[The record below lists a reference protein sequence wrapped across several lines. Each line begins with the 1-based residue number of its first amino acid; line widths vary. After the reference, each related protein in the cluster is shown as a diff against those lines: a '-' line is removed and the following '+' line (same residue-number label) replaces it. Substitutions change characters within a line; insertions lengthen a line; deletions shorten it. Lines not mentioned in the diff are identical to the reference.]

1 MERKKQAAQYLKNMK
16 SEYPNL
22 DSMLNETE
30 LELTE
35 LKKYHSY
42 VNNKE
47 ED

>member
-1 MERKKQAAQYLKNMK
+1 MQAAKYLKNMK

-22 DSMLNETE
+22 DSMLNDTE

-35 LKKYHSY
+35 LKKYQNY
-42 VNNKE
+42 VDNKE